1 MSHFEYVAVMISIIM
16 GLGIIRLLSSLEA
29 VFSQQRYW
37 PHALWVLT
45 MFWAH
50 VQNWW
55 GLWELNGL
63 SFTVVIYSMTIVYA
77 SLMYLCAVALTNKTR
92 EEMSWKEY
100 FFSQRRWFFGVFSI
114 TTFFAIFST
123 RIVLDAPLLHPYR
136 IVQFTILAAS
146 IVGFFSAKEAV
157 HKTVVIVVFLMFVF
171 GVSLFRYLPNL
182 YTNL

>member
-16 GLGIIRLLSSLEA
+16 GLGIIRLLSSLEM
-29 VFSQQRYW
+29 VFSRQRYW

-45 MFWAH
+45 MFWSH

-77 SLMYLCAVALTNKTR
+77 SLMYLCAVALTNKSR

-114 TTFFAIFST
+114 TTFFAIDLLYAHYPGCAT
-123 RIVLDAPLLHPYR
+123 AAPLPNR
-136 IVQFTILAAS
+136 
-146 IVGFFSAKEAV
+146 AV
-157 HKTVVIVVFLMFVF
+157 HNPGGIDCGLFQCEGSGAQDGRDRGFSDVRIRGVFV
-171 GVSLFRYLPNL
+171 
-182 YTNL
+182 